1 MRAYTKNP
9 LTYIA
14 VGNTVFR
21 LALFLVAF
29 GGPLFGTTSIYA
41 HGAVVIFDGPV
52 GSYLARI
59 DTTVVNP
66 KVDSFYHMDLLLT
79 DPITGS
85 SLEAENVK
93 VTVFPTKYVQGST
106 STGPITFNVLNEG
119 DERLYLDLVLSDPG
133 DWEIRVDID
142 GPLGVATTTFTLN
155 AVKSGIPFWSI
166 AVGGSGI
173 FLIIALGWT
182 VVTKSE

>member
-1 MRAYTKNP
+1 MRTHTKEP

-14 VGNTVFR
+14 VEGTFFR
-21 LALFLVAF
+21 LAMLLIAVLWVLC
-29 GGPLFGTTSIYA
+29 GVTSLYA

-66 KVDSFYHMDLLLT
+66 KVDSSYHMDLLLT
-79 DPITGS
+79 DPITES
-85 SLEAENVK
+85 SIESKNIK
-93 VTVFPTKYVQGST
+93 VTAFPPGYVQGST
-106 STGPITFNVLNEG
+106 PTGPIVVNVLNKG
-119 DERLYLDLVLSDPG
+119 DEQIYMDLVFSDPG

-142 GPLGVATTTFTLN
+142 GPLGVAAMAFTLDVVN
-155 AVKSGIPFWSI
+155 SGIPFWSI

-182 VVTKSE
+182 IVTKSE